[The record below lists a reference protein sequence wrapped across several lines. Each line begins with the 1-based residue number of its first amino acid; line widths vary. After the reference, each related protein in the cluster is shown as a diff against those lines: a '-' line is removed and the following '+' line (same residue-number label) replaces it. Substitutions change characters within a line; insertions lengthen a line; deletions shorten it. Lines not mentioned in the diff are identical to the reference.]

1 MEWLQSLLDSST
13 TPVLTAFLLGIMTA
27 ICPCPLATN
36 IAAIGY
42 ISKGLESR
50 RRVFLNG
57 VLYTLGRV
65 LAYSLLGAILIAVIR
80 GGASMF
86 GIQKFVGMWG
96 EFLLGPVLV
105 VMGAFM
111 LFGHKL
117 NLPKIGM
124 IGNAEKVANGGSW
137 GALLL
142 GILFAVAFCP
152 SSGMFYFGMLIP
164 MSATATAGYF
174 LPVVYAVATA
184 LPVLL
189 VAWTLAFSASK
200 VGNLY
205 GKMQI
210 VERWVSIIVGII
222 FIVIGIYYIILIYF

>member
-13 TPVLTAFLLGIMTA
+13 TPVLTAFLLGIMTT

-86 GIQKFVGMWG
+86 GIQRFIGMWG
-96 EFLLGPVLV
+96 ELLLGPVLV
-105 VMGAFM
+105 IMGAFM

-117 NLPKIGM
+117 NLPKIGVM
-124 IGNAEKVANGGSW
+124 GNAEKVANGGLW

-164 MSATATAGYF
+164 MSTTTTAGYL
-174 LPVVYAVATA
+174 LPVVYAIATA

-222 FIVIGIYYIILIYF
+222 FIIIGIYYIILIYF